1 MSSIHRL
8 GLVIAGAVAALTVT
22 GAMVVDG
29 YSSSR
34 APAAQAAQQVAADAS
49 AAASSLPPEI
59 IYVNPVPTPGTVA
72 APPVSGQAGT
82 GSAPQVIHVTVP
94 EPFGGDDNGGGHHHG
109 GGDD

>member
-1 MSSIHRL
+1 MSSIHRT

-29 YSSSR
+29 YSSSQ
-34 APAAQAAQQVAADAS
+34 APAAQAAQLATDAS

-72 APPVSGQAGT
+72 APPVSGRAGT
-82 GSAPQVIHVTVP
+82 GSTPQVIHVTVP
-94 EPFGGDDNGGGHHHG
+94 APFGGDDKGGGHHHG